1 MEVKYIR
8 KPTSR
13 RSVKERPAPTRAPAR
28 HLESELQRACVQWFR
43 LQYPKHALLL
53 FAVPNGGGRSRI
65 ESAIMHGEGVTPGVS
80 DLILLEGRGGWGSLC
95 IEMKTDSRNSKQSA
109 KQRAWQGAA
118 EEYGN
123 RYEVVRTFEQF
134 RSVVNDYMGLP
145 QTTGRVV
152 VHHTEVDYEVR
163 AIRLIAEEP
172 ERPGVEYKF

>member
-65 ESAIMHGEGVTPGVS
+65 ESAIMQGEGVTSGVA
-80 DLILLEGRGGWGSLC
+80 DLILLEARGGWGSLC

-134 RSVVNDYMGLP
+134 RSVINDYMGLP

-152 VHHTEVDYEVR
+152 VHHAEVSYDDR
-163 AIRLIAEEP
+163 AIRLLAMEP
-172 ERPGVEYKF
+172 DQTGKSYR

>member
-1 MEVKYIR
+1 MDINDLKRLTSR
-8 KPTSR
+8 KPSKTSAP
-13 RSVKERPAPTRAPAR
+13 SVRRPAC

-152 VHHTEVDYEVR
+152 VHYADVSYDDR
-163 AIRLIAEEP
+163 AIRLLAMEP
-172 ERPGVEYKF
+172 EQTGKSYR